1 MDVSMRNR
9 SPNFRRLFLLL
20 TIALSTAFQQPLPG
34 QVRIPLEART
44 NEARLQQVLQ
54 QGKTLEAERRWGEAL
69 AHYEKAAKEFPERQ
83 DIASRLTTARIHFD
97 IARRYGD
104 TAFTSAIHSTSQR
117 EALDAMAEVLL
128 KIQAY
133 SASVPQ
139 WQVLFDRGTQNLD
152 IAMTKSIFV
161 EHALPGGKKESVEYA
176 RRLLNQLASRQAVNN
191 RHDLY
196 NQASMIA
203 SELSRRTNV
212 PPQVVLLEYTCGAAS
227 ALDVYSSFLTR
238 QQYAEVMSQIDGN
251 FVGLGIEIRNDDET
265 LLVVNVISGG
275 PADEAGLKAN
285 ERIVQVDGKAT
296 IDVSA
301 DTAADMLKGEEGS
314 LVDIVVEDVRGKR
327 RQLHL
332 RRRRVEIPSV
342 ENVHIAD
349 RQYGIG
355 YIKLSGFQ
363 KNTFREFNEALWS
376 LHHQGMRS
384 LIVDVRGNPGGLLD
398 ASVQVADKFVSD
410 GLIVATRGRNP
421 REDFDHKAKKFGTW
435 QVPLVVLIDGD
446 SASAS
451 EIFAGAI
458 RDHHR
463 GRIVGERS
471 YGKGSVQGI
480 FPLNRSA
487 AGIRLTTAKFYS
499 PNGTPI
505 SGRGVTPDITVY
517 TTAKPAAEG
526 DTAPADPTLVTA
538 LQVARRQV
546 SRQ

>member
-1 MDVSMRNR
+1 MRNQ
-9 SPNFRRLFLLL
+9 SPLLRHFFLLL
-20 TIALSTAFQQPLPG
+20 SIALTVASQQPVLG

-54 QGKTLEAERRWGEAL
+54 QGKVLEDERRWGEAL
-69 AHYEKAAKEFPERQ
+69 AHYEQAAKEFPERQ
-83 DIASRLTTARIHFD
+83 DIISRLTTARIHFD
-97 IARRYGD
+97 VARRYGD
-104 TAFTSAIHSTSQR
+104 TAFTKAIDSTSQR
-117 EALDAMAEVLL
+117 QALDALAEVLL

-139 WQVLFDRGTQNLD
+139 WQQLFDRGTRNLS
-152 IAMTKSIFV
+152 IAMTKSVFV
-161 EHALPGGKKESVEYA
+161 EHALPGWRQESVEYA
-176 RRLLNQLASRQAVNN
+176 RRLLDRLASSQAVNN

-196 NQASMIA
+196 NRASLIA
-203 SELSRRTNV
+203 DEMSRRAGV

-238 QQYAEVMSQIDGN
+238 DQYAEVMSQIDGN
-251 FVGLGIEIRNDDET
+251 FVGLGIEIRNENET
-265 LLVVNVISGG
+265 LLIVNVIPGG
-275 PADEAGLKAN
+275 PAADAGLKSN
-285 ERIVQVDGKAT
+285 ERIVQVNGKAT
-296 IDVSA
+296 VEVSA

-314 LVDIVVEDVRGKR
+314 MVDLVVADAEGNR
-327 RQLHL
+327 RKLRL

-355 YIKLSGFQ
+355 YVKLSSFQ
-363 KNTFREFNEALWS
+363 KNTLREFNAALWA

-398 ASVQVADKFVSD
+398 ASVHVADKFVND

-458 RDHHR
+458 RDHDR

-471 YGKGSVQGI
+471 FGKGSVQGI
-480 FPLNRSA
+480 FPLNRSG

-505 SGRGVTPDITVY
+505 SGRGVTPDVTVY
-517 TTAKPAAEG
+517 AVAKPASEG
-526 DTAPADPTLVTA
+526 AVEPIDPILNTA